1 MTLSS
6 PSSKYE
12 RKLRTIDLSWTG
24 SLYEPSSDVLL
35 AKLETLISSDLAPGD
50 IVILRSAADLH
61 DYSFSWLQFIR
72 DDAMWIELYRRLTR
86 WHILFA
92 KIIQSKSRFV
102 FISGRDVVGSW
113 WELALACHGRVF
125 TNPYAK
131 VGFPEIYIDMF
142 PPLGILGLKKIEA
155 YDGPSLIRKHAIIH
169 AREAFKIGVVDL
181 CLLSDL
187 WIRNSGILGLR
198 PWLESFL
205 PKHDDRAF
213 HRTDYTK
220 ALPPESQIVE
230 QRTEPHLRAAWLSQV
245 RVDTS
250 FPLIRERST
259 GVRALTLAQMRA
271 AASIRFL
278 HGDYRAWL
286 SRRVTR
292 YRLGIHDRWWNASTN
307 LIVIDVSEGLPPAEV
322 VKNILLR
329 RKRIIF
335 TAADHEVLR
344 SALESI
350 RGRFDRRDSE
360 GRDAFNAWD
369 QSVCWVSAPRPSEA
383 RSLRCSFHSDD
394 RVILERGEARVEYMR
409 ISGNYTHAGVG
420 WYEQLTPE
428 KQLDGQDVNV
438 IEIQETI
445 ALMANGVLAPVHP
458 MMVAGQCI
466 PLTTGLRF
474 LLLEF
479 LVRFGGRVA
488 QCNSLTSLLKMLG
501 ESGWGFAADQF
512 QWENLLKCVRPTEE
526 LIKQFSGVWGENS
539 VSHEW
544 KILNLT
550 SVLSIT
556 YERSKIESASPN
568 LFDIRSG
575 ASVTR
580 YISVFAN
587 AVVSWLVAQNIVEN
601 RDEADLFVSL
611 AWGYPGAVPLPST
624 LDRELGKVRLG
635 RWLKQAAPGVS
646 TRSSTP

>member
-1 MTLSS
+1 MTTPATHSN
-6 PSSKYE
+6 YE
-12 RKLRTIDLSWTG
+12 RKLRTIPLSWTG

-35 AKLETLISSDLAPGD
+35 AKLEALLASDLSPGD
-50 IVILRSAADLH
+50 IVILRSDADLH

-86 WHILFA
+86 WHVLFA
-92 KIIQSKSRFV
+92 KMLQSKSKFI

-142 PPLGILGLKKIEA
+142 PPLGVLGLKKIDT
-155 YDGPSLIRKHAIIH
+155 YDGPSSIRKHAIVH

-187 WIRNSGILGLR
+187 WLRNGGLLGLR

-205 PKHDDRAF
+205 PKYDDRLF
-213 HRTDYTK
+213 HRTDYTR
-220 ALPPESQIVE
+220 ALPPEAQIVE
-230 QRTEPHLRAAWLSQV
+230 QRMDPNQRTTWLSQV

-250 FPLIRERST
+250 FPLLRERSI
-259 GVRALTLAQMRA
+259 GVKATVLAHMRA
-271 AASIRFL
+271 AACIRFL

-292 YRLGIHDRWWNASTN
+292 YRLGLHDRWWNAATN
-307 LIVIDVSEGLPPAEV
+307 VIIIDVSDGLPPAEV
-322 VKNILLR
+322 VKNLLLR

-369 QSVCWVSAPRPSEA
+369 QAVGWVSAPRPSEA
-383 RSLRCSFHSDD
+383 RSLRCSFCSDD
-394 RVILERGEARVEYMR
+394 RVILERGDARIEYMR
-409 ISGNYTHAGVG
+409 ISGNYAHAGVG

-428 KQLDGQDVNV
+428 KQLDTLDSNV
-438 IEIQETI
+438 HEIQETI
-445 ALMANGVLAPVHP
+445 ALMANGVLIPVNS
-458 MMVAGQCI
+458 MVVMDKYI

-479 LVRFGGRVA
+479 LVRFGERVTR
-488 QCNSLTSLLKMLG
+488 CNSLAALLKMLG
-501 ESGWGFAADQF
+501 VSGWGFAADQF
-512 QWENLLKCVRPTEE
+512 QWENLLKHARPTEE
-526 LIKQFSGVWGENS
+526 LVRHFEGVWGDSEKA
-539 VSHEW
+539 HEW

-550 SVLSIT
+550 SVLTLT
-556 YERSKIESASPN
+556 YERSKIETVSEES
-568 LFDIRSG
+568 FDIRSG
-575 ASVTR
+575 ATVTR

-587 AVVSWLVAQNIVEN
+587 AVVSWLVAQNLVEN

-611 AWGYPGAVPLPST
+611 AWGYPGAIPLPST
-624 LDRELGKVRLG
+624 LDRELGKVRLD
-635 RWLKQAAPGVS
+635 RWLKRAAPGVS
-646 TRSSTP
+646 RTPHPR